1 MFSAFEETR
10 DSRGG
15 PFMLILG
22 ASSLHRATKTL
33 KKHQQ
38 KRLHGS
44 VITVPGLSFNLNAHN
59 FRKTAQ
65 YYLYKYPNESIVVWN
80 DVVNNSL
87 SQHKSNGYTQLSGN
101 QLKSVL
107 SRYLN
112 RIKSIIYCQRR
123 KLPDV
128 FQTLKKTKLPVVSII
143 RDILSRK
150 KAKDSKFL
158 RRYFRLH
165 QPANTELKTFFIVK
179 RHKGSAKSIIQKKRP
194 PRLSKARRN
203 RLKEQNRNQLQLEDM
218 YEPFSDSELSDISED
233 ELFFD

>member
-1 MFSAFEETR
+1 MGATFDQHLILLNSVFSVFDETR

-22 ASSLHRATKTL
+22 ASSLHRAIRTL

-65 YYLYKYPNESIVVWN
+65 YYLYKYPNESIVVWH

-87 SQHKSNGYTQLSGN
+87 SQHKSNGYTQLSEN
-101 QLKSVL
+101 QLESVVL
-107 SRYLN
+107 RFSN

-123 KLPDV
+123 KLPVVV
-128 FQTLKKTKLPVVSII
+128 FQTLKKTKLPVVSTI

-150 KAKDSKFL
+150 KAKDFKFV

-165 QPANTELKTFFIVK
+165 QLANTELKTFFIVK
-179 RHKGSAKSIIQKKRP
+179 RNKGSAKSIIQKKKP
-194 PRLSKARRN
+194 LDYQRLDGTN
-203 RLKEQNRNQLQLEDM
+203 
-218 YEPFSDSELSDISED
+218 
-233 ELFFD
+233 